1 MPFILLGYLL
11 ILLGIAYQSAR
22 NSDNQSYFIGNKNSH
37 WMLVAFGMIG
47 TSLSGMTFISVP
59 GTVGSNGFNYAW
71 VVLGYGMGYWV
82 IAYLLLP
89 LYYRLGLTSIYSYLN
104 HRFGSTAH
112 QTGSWI
118 FIISRTL
125 GATLRLYLV
134 IHVLELYVLRAWGL
148 SFHTTALI
156 ILALIVLY
164 TFKGGVKTIVWT
176 DTLQTTFMLVS
187 LVVCL
192 HYVLTELKLDVWY
205 AWNELE
211 LKGLTQ
217 WNGTDWKQSGY
228 WLKQLVGGF
237 FITIAMTGLD
247 QEMMQK
253 NISVK
258 TLKNAQKNM
267 LSFSLVLILVNFLF
281 LFLGGVLQLYK
292 QGLQLPV
299 SGDRL
304 FPDIAF
310 STQLPWIMSLF
321 FMIGLVSA
329 LFPSADGALTAVTA
343 SYCVDVLN
351 MENRQDLNLMQK
363 TQIRKKIHLI
373 MALVFL
379 ICVFVFK
386 ELDQGSLI
394 QLLLK
399 IAALTY
405 GPLLGLFAFGIF
417 TQHEVSKTGIVVSCL
432 FAPAL
437 SYIIQYA
444 CNQFYQY
451 QFGPE
456 LLLLNGLIAFSGL
469 WLFKTYPKNASLK
482 H

>member
-1 MPFILLGYLL
+1 MLF
-11 ILLGIAYQSAR
+11 R
-22 NSDNQSYFIGNKNSH
+22 SY
-37 WMLVAFGMIG
+37 
-47 TSLSGMTFISVP
+47 
-59 GTVGSNGFNYAW
+59 TV
-71 VVLGYGMGYWV
+71 
-82 IAYLLLP
+82 
-89 LYYRLGLTSIYSYLN
+89 
-104 HRFGSTAH
+104 
-112 QTGSWI
+112 
-118 FIISRTL
+118 
-125 GATLRLYLV
+125 
-134 IHVLELYVLRAWGL
+134 E
-148 SFHTTALI
+148 
-156 ILALIVLY
+156 
-164 TFKGGVKTIVWT
+164 GGVKTIVWT
-176 DTLQTTFMLVS
+176 DTLQTACMLFG
-187 LVVCL
+187 LAACTYFL
-192 HYVLTELKLDVWY
+192 LGR
-205 AWNELE
+205 LE
-211 LKGLTQ
+211 LSPTQALAQAQDHGLA
-217 WNGTDWKQSGY
+217 WVWGTDPLSRNF
-228 WLKQLVGGF
+228 WLKQVVAGA
-237 FITIAMTGLD
+237 FITLTMTGMD

-351 MENRQDLNLMQK
+351 MENRHDINLMQK

-469 WLFKTYPKNASLK
+469 WLFKTYTKNASLK